1 MLLGVYQIP
10 FGGVN
15 NFCMK
20 CVWGG
25 HQIPLGGTSDTFGG
39 DIRYLWG
46 GHQIPRHPSRPQKR
60 WCFLPLKL
68 LKTYLKLLKTG
79 FSCG

>member
-25 HQIPLGGTSDTFGG
+25 HQIPLGGTSDTET
-39 DIRYLWG
+39 
-46 GHQIPRHPSRPQKR
+46 
-60 WCFLPLKL
+60 PLKAAETL
-68 LKTYLKLLKTG
+68 VFFAPKT
-79 FSCG
+79 S